1 MRMIAGIAAAALVA
15 TALAAPADARRRHH
29 RHHDDVDAGDVIA
42 GAIVVGGLAA
52 LFSGSAESRRRKQD
66 AAVDACAG
74 EAELREG
81 GRVGEILGVSR
92 RNGYYTVR
100 GELDGAGGGLAFTCI
115 VRNGSIYSFRTA
127 PY

>member
-1 MRMIAGIAAAALVA
+1 MRIIAGFVAAALLA
-15 TALAAPADARRRHH
+15 TAVAAPADARRRHH
-29 RHHDDVDAGDVIA
+29 RDHDDVDTGDVIA
-42 GAIVVGGLAA
+42 GALVVGGIAA
-52 LFSGSAESRRRKQD
+52 LLSAGSTENKRRKQD

-74 EAELREG
+74 EAERREG
-81 GRVGEILGVSR
+81 GLVGEITGVSK

-100 GELDGAGGGLAFTCI
+100 GELDAREPLAFTCI

>member
-1 MRMIAGIAAAALVA
+1 MRMIAGLAAAALVA

-29 RHHDDVDAGDVIA
+29 RHHDDVDAGDVVA
-42 GAIVVGGLAA
+42 GALVIGGLAA
-52 LFSGSAESRRRKQD
+52 LFSAGSTENRRRKQD
-66 AAVDACAG
+66 AAVDFCAG
-74 EAELREG
+74 EAERREG
-81 GRVGEILGVSR
+81 AAVGEITGVTK

-100 GELDGAGGGLAFTCI
+100 GELDGPEPLAFTCI

>member
-1 MRMIAGIAAAALVA
+1 MRTIAALAAAAVVA
-15 TALAAPADARRRHH
+15 GALAAPADARRRHH
-29 RHHDDVDAGDVIA
+29 RHHDNIDAGDVIA
-42 GAIVVGGLAA
+42 GAVIVGGLAA
-52 LFSGSAESRRRKQD
+52 LLSGSAEHKRRKQD

-81 GRVGEILGVSR
+81 GRVGEILGVSK

-100 GELDGAGGGLAFTCI
+100 GEFDGPAPLAFTCI